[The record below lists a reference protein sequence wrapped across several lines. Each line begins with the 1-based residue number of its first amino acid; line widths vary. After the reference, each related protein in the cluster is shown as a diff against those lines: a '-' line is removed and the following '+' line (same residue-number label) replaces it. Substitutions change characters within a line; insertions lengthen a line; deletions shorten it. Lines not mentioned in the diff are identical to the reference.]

1 MYQMILFTGNEY
13 LATGKKLLTK
23 ELILLLKKV
32 KFLEKKSDVESDL
45 CNQMRKVISFYIAF

>member
-23 ELILLLKKV
+23 ELILFLS
-32 KFLEKKSDVESDL
+32 LEKKSDVESDL
-45 CNQMRKVISFYIAF
+45 CNQMRKVVSFYIAF